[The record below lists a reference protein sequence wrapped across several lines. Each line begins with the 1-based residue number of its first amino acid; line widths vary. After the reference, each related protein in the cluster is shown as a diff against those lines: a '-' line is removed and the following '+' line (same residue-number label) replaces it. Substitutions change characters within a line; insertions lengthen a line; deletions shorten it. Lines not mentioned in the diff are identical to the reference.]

1 MSKNKKSTVES
12 LFYNNKFLMVFSVV
26 VAVLLWATVKINYS
40 ADTTKTIHSTS
51 INFTQNDD
59 FIAYYDKDDYDI
71 KVLISGKSYN
81 LNAIS
86 DSDIIIEASSPHIDE
101 AGKVDVTLNAKVS
114 DEKSSADVTVLKVSP
129 STIKVYFDKP
139 RKDIFDVVPLLNNDM
154 NTLVSGE
161 FVVGQLSTS
170 MSTVE
175 VEGPESLINNLKE
188 VNFEAMIEDADLP
201 LKETKVIPAN
211 VSYTYKEESDVDS
224 KFLVC
229 TAVNDE
235 ENPPT
240 VTVPVFV
247 KVEVDTAVKFLEMPK
262 VYGDAAPRYKVTP
275 EKVTMLF
282 STKEEPKEVLT
293 VGDIYFSDLSN
304 KVNSFELP
312 VKDDHKASFVDK
324 TIEKFTVTVDMSDKS
339 MITLNKNPAK
349 RVFLG
354 GNDNYNYN
362 INYEKSELDA
372 ISIVG
377 PWGKLQQITEADIQ
391 VDIDVSAL
399 DLTKNGDQVAEVS
412 KISIEGFDDC
422 WVYGKYKAYISVEPK
437 E

>member
-40 ADTTKTIHSTS
+40 ADTTKTFHSTS
-51 INFTQNDD
+51 VNFTQNGD
-59 FIAYYDKDDYDI
+59 FTAYYDKDDYDI

-101 AGKVDVTLNAKVS
+101 AGKVDVTLTAKVS
-114 DEKSSADVTVLKVSP
+114 DEKSSADVSVVKVSP
-129 STIKVYFDKP
+129 STIKVYFDRP
-139 RKDIFDVVPLLNNDM
+139 AKDTFDVVPVLNNDM

-161 FVVGQLSTS
+161 FVVGRLSAS
-170 MSTVE
+170 MNTVE
-175 VEGPESLINNLKE
+175 VEGPASLINILKE
-188 VNFEAMIEDADLP
+188 VNFESVIEQADIP

-211 VSYTYKEESDVDS
+211 VGYTYETEPHVDS

-229 TAVNDE
+229 TAINDE

-247 KVEVDTAVKFLEMPK
+247 EVEVDTAVKFLEMPK
-262 VYGDAAPRYKVTP
+262 IYGDTAPRYKVTP

-282 STKEEPKEVLT
+282 GTKEEPLKVFNVEDV
-293 VGDIYFSDLSN
+293 YFSALSN
-304 KVNSFELP
+304 KVNYFEVELDEEDK
-312 VKDDHKASFVDK
+312 VKFVDK
-324 TIEKFTVTVDMSDKS
+324 TIEKFTVTVDMSDMS
-339 MITLNKNPAK
+339 MITLDKNPAK
-349 RVFLG
+349 IVFLG
-354 GNDNYNYN
+354 NNDNYTYT
-362 INYEKSELDA
+362 INYEKSQLDA

-377 PWGKLQQITEADIQ
+377 PRDKLQQITEADLQ

-399 DLTKNGDQVAEVS
+399 NPENTGDQMVEVS
-412 KISIEGFDDC
+412 KVSIEGFDDC

-437 E
+437 G